1 VQVVGADDL
10 IAMALLQVGLDA
22 PAIQIGAELATQH
35 VQFFVQLRIAT
46 KRYNKTLVSITKEKN
61 VLDEVVKNNNL
72 VLGDCE

>member
-1 VQVVGADDL
+1 VNTRNSSVSFAKREE
-10 IAMALLQVGLDA
+10 LDV
-22 PAIQIGAELATQH
+22 IQPH
-35 VQFFVQLRIAT
+35 